1 MCQFTRVRYAM
12 CGTDDNP
19 HTTLLTARCNV
30 HPCRAASLI
39 NMVQGLEAAPA
50 YCHTLAN
57 DQETRIAVEHTVFGY
72 CDDCKPV
79 AVKEKL
85 DDLKQLAFAE
95 RQEGKDHAI
104 GSKAITYDQSD
115 ADELKCCVKRLR
127 TPPLR
132 SRKWPKTSK
141 PSTKRT
147 ET

>member
-19 HTTLLTARCNV
+19 HTTPLTTRCNV
-30 HPCRAASLI
+30 HHCRAASLM
-39 NMVQGLEAAPA
+39 NMVQGLETAPA
-50 YCHTLAN
+50 
-57 DQETRIAVEHTVFGY
+57 Y

-95 RQEGKDHAI
+95 RQEEKDHAI
-104 GSKAITYDQSD
+104 GSEAITYDQSD

-132 SRKWPKTSK
+132 SRK
-141 PSTKRT
+141 
-147 ET
+147 